1 MVGANQACI
10 FCQIVRNPSSTR
22 LLHTDE
28 KVIAFQDIKPAAQR
42 HYLVIP
48 KEHIPTVRDLQ
59 RRDEDYSLVS
69 QMLSVGQELLL
80 KDAPQTI
87 HKFGFHQPPFNSV
100 DHLHLHC
107 FALPFVPRWKAI
119 KYTSLG
125 PFGGFIEAETLLE
138 KLRPHGS
145 LHSKVLSSSDSNLT
159 GADVFLQQH
168 SYPQSR

>member
-145 LHSKVLSSSDSNLT
+145 LHSKV
-159 GADVFLQQH
+159 
-168 SYPQSR
+168 